1 MSIESIIDDME
12 SLEAQL
18 EALTNEGTLGDGPDE
33 ILYAALKAQRFA
45 RSELERMEVYDTPG
59 DDEIARQADYRQRVR
74 DVRGIV

>member
-1 MSIESIIDDME
+1 MTLDSIIDDMA

-18 EALTNEGTLGDGPDE
+18 EAMSNEGTLGNGPDE
-33 ILYAALKAQRFA
+33 ILHAALKAQRFA

-74 DVRGIV
+74 EMRP